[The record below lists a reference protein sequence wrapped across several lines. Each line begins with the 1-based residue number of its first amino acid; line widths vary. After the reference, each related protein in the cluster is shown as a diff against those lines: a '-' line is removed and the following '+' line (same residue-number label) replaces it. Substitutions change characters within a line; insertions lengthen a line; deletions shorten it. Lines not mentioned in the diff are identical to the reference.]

1 MSTGA
6 DRSKG
11 FGAGGAL
18 EVSDVR
24 LAEDGGE
31 RSDALG
37 TDVIAFETASMRERG
52 RMLSSVNGH

>member
-1 MSTGA
+1 VSTGA

-24 LAEDGGE
+24 LVEDGGE
-31 RSDALG
+31 RSGALVS
-37 TDVIAFETASMRERG
+37 DVIAFETASEGWDGDGERVVRE
-52 RMLSSVNGH
+52 